1 MGEAG
6 SKEGEE
12 VCVSDGVGWV
22 GLVKVKLRRRMDV
35 YDCRSEGEA
44 VTTLET
50 DKTCWKLQGRR
61 CRRTPASGGAGARA
75 LRVCDQAR

>member
-1 MGEAG
+1 MGKAG

-61 CRRTPASGGAGARA
+61 CVPTYPCLWWCRRRACRTNAR
-75 LRVCDQAR
+75 